1 MATPNYEQIRSF
13 GNVSEQLRQAAI
25 DEFMERI
32 NDTMTL
38 DEIIEQASEVA
49 YQFSMYG
56 AELGAQ
62 WYDLCTELAGID
74 AEPANVSD
82 PDAQGIAQRA
92 TAAAES
98 GGDAKSVF
106 NSFLQAEINASI
118 RKTGSD
124 NMWRDY
130 ERGIAPGRWAR
141 VPNGNACAWCYMLA
155 SQGGWY
161 GSKKAASANFHDNCT
176 CTVVYHATPE
186 SIQGYQKQL
195 ESYKRMYY
203 DADNARI
210 ANANG
215 KEPYPKELKQRVD
228 TAKKQHAEREK
239 KRAEEAAERG
249 EKYKKVPWQ
258 TANETSIVMRY
269 QHPGMH

>member
-82 PDAQGIAQRA
+82 PDEQGITQRA

-118 RKTGSD
+118 RKTGEA
-124 NMWRDY
+124 NLWRDY
-130 ERGIAPGRWAR
+130 ERGVSPGRWAR
-141 VPNGNACAWCYMLA
+141 VPVGDTCAWCLMLA
-155 SQGGWY
+155 SQGAWY
-161 GSKKAASANFHDNCT
+161 LSEKTAGAHYHNHCNCIA
-176 CTVVYHATPE
+176 VYHATPE
-186 SIQGYQKQL
+186 SIQGYRGKL
-195 ESYKRMYY
+195 DSYKRMYY
-203 DADNARI
+203 EADNVRA

-215 KEPYPKELKQRVD
+215 TEPYPEELQKRVAE
-228 TAKKQHAEREK
+228 AKAKHREL
-239 KRAEEAAERG
+239 
-249 EKYKKVPWQ
+249 YKAGKTDVPWQ

>member
-1 MATPNYEQIRSF
+1 MAAPNYEQIRSF

-32 NDTMTL
+32 SDTMTL

-74 AEPANVSD
+74 AEPANISE
-82 PDAQGIAQRA
+82 PDARGIAQRA
-92 TAAAES
+92 TVAAES

-118 RKTGSD
+118 RKTGEK
-124 NMWRDY
+124 NLWRDY
-130 ERGIAPGRWAR
+130 ERGISPGRWAR
-141 VPNGNACAWCYMLA
+141 VPVGETCAWCLMLA
-155 SQGGWY
+155 SQGAWY
-161 GSKKAASANFHDNCT
+161 LSEKTAGAHYHNHCNC
-176 CTVVYHATPE
+176 VAVYHATPE
-186 SIQGYQKQL
+186 SIQGYRGKL
-195 ESYKRMYY
+195 DSYKRMYY
-203 DADNARI
+203 DADNVRA

-215 KEPYPKELKQRVD
+215 KETYPKELKHRID
-228 TAKKQHAEREK
+228 AAKKEHTEREE
-239 KRAEEAAERG
+239 KRAEEAAQRG
-249 EKYKKVPWQ
+249 EKYKKMPWQ
-258 TANETSIVMRY
+258 TANETAIVMRY